1 MFCCW
6 LNCSGICAHRVRG
19 GGGASI
25 LNAIPRV
32 MMNRRYG
39 RRAALVQ
46 QFSQNGDEDLR
57 ALCETIKFR
66 WLRTAGER
74 AQQLTLFCIWMVF
87 CGEILFGR
95 RVKGV

>member
-1 MFCCW
+1 
-6 LNCSGICAHRVRG
+6 
-19 GGGASI
+19 
-25 LNAIPRV
+25 
-32 MMNRRYG
+32 MNRRYG

-74 AQQLTLFCIWMVF
+74 AQHSSLCSVYMDGVLWRDIVWAPSKR
-87 CGEILFGR
+87 GLILMLL
-95 RVKGV
+95 